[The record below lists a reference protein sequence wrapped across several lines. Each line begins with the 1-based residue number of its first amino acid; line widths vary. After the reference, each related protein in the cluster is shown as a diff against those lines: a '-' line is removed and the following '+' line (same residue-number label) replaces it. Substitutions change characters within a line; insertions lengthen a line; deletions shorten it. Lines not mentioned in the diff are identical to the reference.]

1 MTIINNGT
9 LTFSKALTEEQEEKL
24 LEIFGK
30 PAYFDDGALVFE
42 EYLGSDLA
50 PEINKA
56 ISLCEEWGVEITDG
70 DSIEYFGDYDGFYVI
85 RNGIAEEVSCCDDS
99 IQNATDAELLSEVA
113 RRKGEHLFAFA
124 DGKTVSLKPTEIE
137 EVFRFQLRENRKK
150 DAVLALD
157 DYLED
162 ENPQAKE
169 RFEKICLKVIG
180 IEKPGRNILLNSDII
195 SRMADLFEDNACLSI
210 AANETWAT
218 VIQQVF
224 EELA

>member
-30 PAYFDDGALVFE
+30 PAYFNDGALVFE
-42 EYLGSDLA
+42 EYRRSDLA

-56 ISLCEEWGVEITDG
+56 ISLCEEWGVDIEDGTIT
-70 DSIEYFGDYDGFYVI
+70 YFGDCDGFYAI

-99 IQNATDAELLSEVA
+99 IQNATDAELQSEVA

-162 ENPQAKE
+162 ENTQDKE

-180 IEKPGRNILLNSDII
+180 IEKPGRNILLNSYII
-195 SRMADLFEDNACLSI
+195 SRMADIFEDNACLSI

>member
-56 ISLCEEWGVEITDG
+56 ISLCEEWGVDIEDGTITYFGDCDG
-70 DSIEYFGDYDGFYVI
+70 FYAIRDGMAKEVSCRDDSIE
-85 RNGIAEEVSCCDDS
+85 
-99 IQNATDAELLSEVA
+99 NATDAELLSEVA

-124 DGKTVSLKPTEIE
+124 VGRNVSLKPAEIE
-137 EVFRFQLRENRKK
+137 EVFRFQLREHRKQ
-150 DAVLALD
+150 DAVLALE
-157 DYLED
+157 DYLMD
-162 ENPQAKE
+162 ENPQDNE
-169 RFEKICLKVIG
+169 RFEKICMKTVG
-180 IEKPGRNILLNSDII
+180 IKKPGRNILLNSDII